1 MPTDPEPRLV
11 FRGAAWKSGL
21 RTLGSLAI
29 VLACVFM
36 LESDYEAQRYSNEM
50 GDIISIGC
58 IAVFGCNAGFS
69 FLRLC
74 FPPELILTHE
84 GFSVRGLRKA
94 QLIPWEDVQGF
105 DLIKQRGGTTVAGYV
120 LRPGVKS
127 GARDRSLTRF
137 LMPGFDGAIAVF
149 PEESSGY
156 VVKVLNDWRRRYAP
170 PS

>member
-1 MPTDPEPRLV
+1 MPADPEPRLV

-21 RTLGSLAI
+21 RTLGSLAF
-29 VLACVFM
+29 VLVCVFM
-36 LESDYEAQRYSNEM
+36 LSSDYETRRYSKEM

-94 QLIPWEDVQGF
+94 QLIPWGDVQSF

-120 LRPGVKS
+120 LKLGVKS
-127 GARDRSLTRF
+127 GTRDRSLTRF

-149 PEESSGY
+149 PEETPGY

>member
-21 RTLGSLAI
+21 RTLGSLAG

-36 LESDYEAQRYSNEM
+36 LESDYETQRYSKEM

-58 IAVFGCNAGFS
+58 IAMFGCNAGFS

-74 FPPELILTHE
+74 SPPELILTHE

-94 QLIPWEDVQGF
+94 QLIPWGDVQGF
-105 DLIKQRGGTTVAGYV
+105 DLVKQRGGTTVAGYV
-120 LRPGVKS
+120 LKPGVRS

-137 LMPGFDGAIAVF
+137 LMPGFDGTIAVS
-149 PEESSGY
+149 PEESPGY
-156 VVKVLNDWRRRYAP
+156 VVKILNDWRRRYAP